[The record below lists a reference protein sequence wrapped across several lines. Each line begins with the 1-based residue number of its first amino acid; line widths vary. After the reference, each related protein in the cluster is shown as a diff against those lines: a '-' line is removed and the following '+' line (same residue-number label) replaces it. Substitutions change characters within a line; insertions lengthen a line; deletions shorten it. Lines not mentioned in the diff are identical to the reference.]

1 MSTPS
6 SRIWPWVGC
15 SKPAIMR
22 SVVVLPQPEEPS
34 SEKNSPAGMW
44 RLIPSTAFTAP
55 KRLTR
60 LTSWTSPPLKRPTPP
75 PRSSD
80 VERPHIAHHLPRGT
94 TAGGPLAASHE
105 AVDQIG
111 EAEGGDSEIDHDRGQ
126 RVDRGKRRRTGR
138 AVDADRNGV
147 AL

>member
-44 RLIPSTAFTAP
+44 RLIPSTAFTTP

-60 LTSWTSPPLKRPTPP
+60 LTSWTSPPLNRPTYP
-75 PRSSD
+75 PRPSD
-80 VERPHIAHHLPRGT
+80 VERPHITHHLPCRS
-94 TAGGPLAASHE
+94 TAGGPLAAGHE

-111 EAEGGDSEIDHDRGQ
+111 EAESCDSEIDHDRGQ
-126 RVDRGKRRRTGR
+126 RIDRGKRCGAGR
-138 AVDADRNGV
+138 AVDADRDGV
-147 AL
+147 A

>member
-22 SVVVLPQPEEPS
+22 KVVVLPQPEEPS

-60 LTSWTSPPLKRPTPP
+60 LTSWTSPPLKRPTSPH
-75 PRSSD
+75 RSSD
-80 VERPHIAHHLPRGT
+80 VERPHIAHHLPCRRA
-94 TAGGPLAASHE
+94 AGRTLAAGQE
-105 AVDQIG
+105 AVDQIS
-111 EAEGGDSEIDHDRGQ
+111 EAEGGDGEIDHDRGQ
-126 RVDRGKRRRTGR
+126 RVDRGKRRRAGG
-138 AVDADRNGV
+138 AIDADRDG
-147 AL
+147 

>member
-44 RLIPSTAFTAP
+44 RLMPSTAFTLP

-60 LTSWTSPPLKRPTPP
+60 LTSWTSPPLTLYLSISG
-75 PRSSD
+75 SSN
-80 VERPHIAHHLPRGT
+80 VERTHVFHHRVG
-94 TAGGPLAASHE
+94 LAARRALSAGHE
-105 AVDQIG
+105 AIDEIG
-111 EAEGGDSEIDHDRGQ
+111 ETEGCDGEVDHDR
-126 RVDRGKRRRTGR
+126 RERIDRR
-138 AVDADRNGV
+138 
-147 AL
+147 